1 MKNRQ
6 LAIIA
11 LIVSISTAPLLY
23 ADETVETAEKPEIA
37 VTTKGDAT
45 EGTVAAAQQES
56 QKVAEAV
63 VKAETEAKEEMEE
76 EKAAPATQQEVSGES
91 PEVEAVAV
99 AAEETEELSSEQEN
113 DTEEAVEEE
122 EEEKMEEA
130 EEEGEEEE
138 YDEETYGPEAP
149 IIWMHPVKGVAFVHK
164 IHTMDAGLDC
174 DACHD
179 DFFEMEAGAAEEKE
193 DFIME
198 TIYEGGYCGAC
209 HDGDSAFAANTQCA
223 TCHIGVMGAMRE
235 NGETEEAGH

>member
-1 MKNRQ
+1 MKNIQ

-11 LIVSISTAPLLY
+11 LILSISVSTLLY
-23 ADETVETAEKPEIA
+23 AEETAETPEQTAAEATID
-37 VTTKGDAT
+37 TEEAT
-45 EGTVAAAQQES
+45 EEI
-56 QKVAEAV
+56 E
-63 VKAETEAKEEMEE
+63 AETEEKEEIEAEAEE
-76 EKAAPATQQEVSGES
+76 E
-91 PEVEAVAV
+91 EVEAD
-99 AAEETEELSSEQEN
+99 AEETEE
-113 DTEEAVEEE
+113 DV
-122 EEEKMEEA
+122 EEA

-138 YDEETYGPEAP
+138 EYDEDTYGPEAP
-149 IIWMHPVKGVAFVHK
+149 IIWMHPVKGVAFLHK

-179 DFFEMEAGAAEEKE
+179 DLFEMEAGAAEEKD
-193 DFIME
+193 DFVME

>member
-1 MKNRQ
+1 MKNIQ

-11 LIVSISTAPLLY
+11 LFLSISVSTLLY
-23 ADETVETAEKPEIA
+23 AEETAETPEQ
-37 VTTKGDAT
+37 TTAEATVDTEEAAEEIEAET
-45 EGTVAAAQQES
+45 EGEEEV
-56 QKVAEAV
+56 EA
-63 VKAETEAKEEMEE
+63 EAKEE
-76 EKAAPATQQEVSGES
+76 
-91 PEVEAVAV
+91 EVEADA
-99 AAEETEELSSEQEN
+99 
-113 DTEEAVEEE
+113 EEE
-122 EEEKMEEA
+122 EVEADAEEVEVEADAEEVEEDVEEA

-138 YDEETYGPEAP
+138 YDEDTYGPEAP